1 MPPPPDPL
9 LGEQAACS
17 SLRPSGFFN
26 RKKDAFISRWDSFD
40 ISDRTHLNYVN
51 KVEALKVYW
60 ASASVCGC
68 FRCVCVCVCVCLCVG
83 VLGGGALLLPAMGL
97 CCKVTIPQKTSR
109 YFFCSQNLG
118 FESTRISYQQ
128 KGMLTLD

>member
-1 MPPPPDPL
+1 MTVITEAITSCIRRMPPPPDPL

-60 ASASVCGC
+60 ALASVCVC
-68 FRCVCVCVCVCLCVG
+68 FWCVCVCVCVCVLGCWVG
-83 VLGGGALLLPAMGL
+83 VRYYFLPWDCVVRLQYHRKLLDISSVA
-97 CCKVTIPQKTSR
+97 
-109 YFFCSQNLG
+109 
-118 FESTRISYQQ
+118 RI
-128 KGMLTLD
+128 